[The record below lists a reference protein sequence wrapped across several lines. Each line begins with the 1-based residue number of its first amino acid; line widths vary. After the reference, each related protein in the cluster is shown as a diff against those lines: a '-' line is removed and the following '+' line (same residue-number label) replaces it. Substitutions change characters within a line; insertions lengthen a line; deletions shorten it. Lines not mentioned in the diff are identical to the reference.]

1 MTQSTDS
8 PRACRTPLAAV
19 HYRIEP
25 RPDGSTALALLTVT
39 GPYILTEHLFELDKH
54 LTRYLLNDL
63 KRALRDVPDPGPR
76 PEAAAMLAALD
87 SNDPTAFDAA
97 VDAYTAR
104 LHHLWTNGGQA

>member
-1 MTQSTDS
+1 MTQSTDN
-8 PRACRTPLAAV
+8 PRVVHEPVPAV
-19 HYRIEP
+19 FYRIEP
-25 RPDGSTALALLTVT
+25 RPDGSTVLALLTVT

-63 KRALRDVPDPGPR
+63 KRAHRDIPDPGPR

-87 SNDPTAFDAA
+87 SDDPTAFTTA

-104 LHHLWTNGGQA
+104 LHHLWTNGGRA

>member
-1 MTQSTDS
+1 MTQPIHNS
-8 PRACRTPLAAV
+8 RAIRTPLAAV

-25 RPDGSTALALLTVT
+25 HPDGSAVLALFTVT

-63 KRALRDVPDPGPR
+63 KRALHDIPDPGPR

-87 SNDPTAFDAA
+87 SNDPTAFDTA
-97 VDAYTAR
+97 VDTYTAR
-104 LHHLWTNGGQA
+104 LHHLWTNGGRA